1 MRNTLFSLMTLLLLA
16 GAGRVNATVKSW
28 QKESDGVSFSLDVGV
43 MKIRVCTP
51 DIIEVQYSIQ
61 PHIQQRLSLVVNNRF
76 ASGGTFTVSEV
87 GGAVVIVTSRL
98 HVSIDKS
105 TNAVSYTDL
114 SGRVV
119 LAEDARNNKWMDRQV
134 LATSVSNFLCSTQIE
149 MPSDE
154 GLFGLG

>member
-1 MRNTLFSLMTLLLLA
+1 MRKILYSLMTLALLA
-16 GAGRVNATVKSW
+16 GAGRVRATVKSW

-76 ASGGTFTVSEV
+76 NPGGAFTVSET

-98 HVSIDKS
+98 KVSIDKS
-105 TNAVSYTDL
+105 TNAVSYSDL
-114 SGRVV
+114 
-119 LAEDARNNKWMDRQV
+119 
-134 LATSVSNFLCSTQIE
+134 
-149 MPSDE
+149 
-154 GLFGLG
+154 